1 MKEIQGKFKL
11 KGYSEFFS
19 YPTQSELSEGWDI
32 VKPKKIFIKKFDKE
46 TKKTTLKKLFFYNNI
61 TLDKLPPKI
70 WRKIKPYSIYNNIFK
85 DDFYKFK
92 VKPTKDDN
100 DIITLYRMIHK
111 KILDREKIKELYESL
126 NKKGFNG
133 WILIKAKKILEN

>member
-46 TKKTTLKKLFFYNNI
+46 TKKTALQKLIFYNNI

-70 WRKIKPYSIYNNIFK
+70 WKKMKFYSIYNTIFK
-85 DDFYKFK
+85 DNFYKFK
-92 VKPTKDDN
+92 IKQTKYDDN
-100 DIITLYRMIHK
+100 IIKLYHMIHK
-111 KILDREKIKELYESL
+111 KILDKEKIKELYESL

-133 WILIKAKKILEN
+133 WILIKAKKCL

>member
-32 VKPKKIFIKKFDKE
+32 VKPKKIFIKKFNKE
-46 TKKTTLKKLFFYNNI
+46 TKKITKKKLIYYNNI

-111 KILDREKIKELYESL
+111 IILDKEKIKELYESL
-126 NKKGFNG
+126 KNKGFNG